1 MLKRLRSWLP
11 SHADLLDATIDPAA
25 RVRVLPT
32 RTRVDVGSWLG
43 RRAVWLCVMADRISL
58 LAPGPLPVVCE
69 APFTELRESFYNH
82 ITGELVLRP
91 ASSLP
96 VTHVRLRPYDAKD
109 LLQRMGIE
117 ESDHV

>member
-1 MLKRLRSWLP
+1 MLKRLRLRLP
-11 SHADLLDATIDPAA
+11 SHAELLDATIEPAA

-69 APFTELRESFYNH
+69 APFSELGESFYNH

-91 ASSLP
+91 AQLP
-96 VTHVRLRPYDAKD
+96 VTRVRLRPYDAKD
-109 LLQRMGIE
+109 LLQRLGIE